1 MNAAAESFI
10 PFYGM
15 RLLAGRNLHHTDSL
29 QEIII
34 NEAAVRAFGFATPQ
48 AAVGKMLEYESGVTK
63 RAVPIVGVVA
73 DYHTESFRDPIRATV
88 IGHWPGNEKFV
99 GIRLALAGK
108 HPGELTKIIEALRA
122 AYKTVYHVDD
132 PDYSFMDDTIQ
143 TLYRDEL
150 RMSLLVRSA
159 MVLQILISSMGLFG
173 VSLFAAER
181 RKKEIGI
188 RKVLG
193 ANVGNLVLL
202 LSKEFI
208 GLVMLAFL
216 IASPIAWWAMSRWL
230 NGFAYRIPL
239 SLSLFLMAGL
249 CGIAIAILTVSYQT
263 TRVARAN
270 PVESLKTE

>member
-1 MNAAAESFI
+1 
-10 PFYGM
+10 
-15 RLLAGRNLHHTDSL
+15 
-29 QEIII
+29 
-34 NEAAVRAFGFATPQ
+34 
-48 AAVGKMLEYESGVTK
+48 
-63 RAVPIVGVVA
+63 
-73 DYHTESFRDPIRATV
+73 
-88 IGHWPGNEKFV
+88 
-99 GIRLALAGK
+99 
-108 HPGELTKIIEALRA
+108 
-122 AYKTVYHVDD
+122 
-132 PDYSFMDDTIQ
+132 
-143 TLYRDEL
+143 
-150 RMSLLVRSA
+150 MSLLVRSA